1 MEPIRVIIQG
11 ALGKV
16 GREMVTAV
24 CRDKETQL
32 VGAVDIDAKKT
43 SLALPDES
51 GEVPLSTDINEI
63 LEKCPADVMIDFTVA
78 KATMPAARLA
88 LKKSI
93 NMVIGTTGLS
103 SEELAE
109 LEKLAVDNGAG
120 VVIAP
125 NFALGAVL
133 MMHLARIAAKYM
145 EFAEIIELHHNQKAD
160 APSGTAI
167 LTARGM
173 AEERGKPFPEPYDSD
188 KNFESRG
195 QVVEGVPIHSVRLP
209 GLMAHQEVI
218 LGTAGQTLSIRHD
231 TINRECYTPGVLYAV
246 KQVVKKKGYTYGL
259 DKLLDL

>member
-1 MEPIRVIIQG
+1 MEPIRVIVQG

-51 GEVPLSTDINEI
+51 GEVPLSTDISEI
-63 LEKCPADVMIDFTVA
+63 LEKCPADVLVDFTVA

-88 LKKSI
+88 LKKGI

-173 AEERGKPFPEPYDSD
+173 AEERGKPFLEPYDSD

>member
-1 MEPIRVIIQG
+1 MEPIRVIVQG

-51 GEVPLSTDINEI
+51 GEVPLSTDISEI

-88 LKKSI
+88 LKKGI

-133 MMHLARIAAKYM
+133 MMHLAGIAAKYM

-173 AEERGKPFPEPYDSD
+173 AEERGKPFPEPYDND